1 MHSIARDTVQAMK
14 HSPGHETSSLIFPDF
29 FLSDGRCLHSLAG
42 NIAEAMQCLSGARQ
56 AEENKDSGAQLGAWI
71 KGVVEDADF
80 APLHAVPEFAVIVTA
95 PVGVGM

>member
-1 MHSIARDTVQAMK
+1 
-14 HSPGHETSSLIFPDF
+14 
-29 FLSDGRCLHSLAG
+29 
-42 NIAEAMQCLSGARQ
+42 MQCLSGARQ
-56 AEENKDSGAQLGAWI
+56 AEENKDGGAQLGAWI